1 MVSISIGGG
10 NRIAMATLTVFT
22 PAYNRAHTIW
32 RTYESLCRQTS
43 KDFCWLVIDDGS
55 TDGTRQLITSW
66 IGEEHLTDHFSGQC
80 PSGFFISYIWK
91 ENGGLHTG
99 YNTAYANI
107 DTELCVCIDSDD
119 WMPDDAVE
127 KIVQC
132 WEDKGSSRY
141 AGIIGLDFDTQGKPL
156 GGFFPDNLQETYF
169 LDLYIDNIHRADT
182 KEVMRTNLMKQ
193 VAPQVG
199 FEGEKNFN
207 PVYMLLQVCDNYPL
221 IVLNENLCIVEY
233 QQDDSMS
240 RGIYR
245 QYLNSPRSFAKL
257 RLLEMNL
264 KRNTLKHKFRSAIHY
279 VSSCLIS
286 KDRNWLRNASNKCM
300 VLLAAPF
307 GVILSYY
314 IKTKAKK

>member
-1 MVSISIGGG
+1 
-10 NRIAMATLTVFT
+10 MATLTVFT

-32 RTYESLCRQTS
+32 RTYESLCRQTC

-55 TDGTRQLITSW
+55 TDETRQLIASW

-127 KIVQC
+127 KIVRC
-132 WEDKGSSRY
+132 WKEKGSSRF
-141 AGIIGLDFDTQGKPL
+141 AGIIGLDFDTQGNPL
-156 GGFFPDNLQETYF
+156 GGFFPDNLHEAYF

-182 KEVMRTNLMKQ
+182 KEVMRTDLMKQ

-240 RGIYR
+240 RVIYR
-245 QYLNSPRSFAKL
+245 QYMNSPRSFAKL

-264 KRNTLKHKFRSAIHY
+264 KRNTFKHKFRSAIHY

-286 KDRNWLRNASNKCM
+286 KDRNWLRNASNKCL

>member
-1 MVSISIGGG
+1 
-10 NRIAMATLTVFT
+10 MATLTIFT

-43 KDFCWLVIDDGS
+43 KDFCWLVVDDGS
-55 TDGTRQLITSW
+55 TDETRQLIASW
-66 IGEEHLTDHFSGQC
+66 IGEEHLTNHFSGKC
-80 PSGFFISYIWK
+80 PDGFFISYIWK

-127 KIVQC
+127 KIVKC
-132 WEDKGSSRY
+132 WKEKGSSRF

-156 GGFFPDNLQETYF
+156 GGFFPDNLHEAYF
-169 LDLYIDNIHRADT
+169 LDLYIKNIHRADT
-182 KEVMRTNLMKQ
+182 KEVMRTDLMKQ

-257 RLLEMNL
+257 RLLEMTL
-264 KRNTLKHKFRSAIHY
+264 KRNTFKHKYRSAVHY

-286 KDRNWLRNASNKCM
+286 KDRNWLRNASNKCL

>member
-1 MVSISIGGG
+1 
-10 NRIAMATLTVFT
+10 MATLTVFT

-32 RTYESLCRQTS
+32 RTYESLCRQTC

-55 TDGTRQLITSW
+55 TDETRQLIASW

-127 KIVQC
+127 KIVRC
-132 WEDKGSSRY
+132 WKEKGSSRF
-141 AGIIGLDFDTQGKPL
+141 AGIIGLDFDTQGNPL
-156 GGFFPDNLQETYF
+156 GGFFPDNLHEAYF

-182 KEVMRTNLMKQ
+182 KEVMRTDLMKQ

-199 FEGEKNFN
+199 FDGEKNFN

-245 QYLNSPRSFAKL
+245 QYVNSPRSFAKL

-264 KRNTLKHKFRSAIHY
+264 KRNTFKHKFRSAIHY

-286 KDRNWLRNASNKCM
+286 KDRNWLRNASNKCL

>member
-32 RTYESLCRQTS
+32 RTYESLCRQTC

-55 TDGTRQLITSW
+55 TDGTRQLVASW

-80 PSGFFISYIWK
+80 PGGFFVSYIWK

-182 KEVMRTNLMKQ
+182 KEVMRTDLMKQ

-207 PVYMLLQVCDNYPL
+207 PVYMLLQVCDDYPL

-245 QYLNSPRSFAKL
+245 QYMNSPRSFAKL

-264 KRNTLKHKFRSAIHY
+264 KRNTFKHKFRSAIHY

-286 KDRNWLRNASNKCM
+286 KDRNWLRNASNKCL

-307 GVILSYY
+307 GIILSYY
-314 IKTKAKK
+314 IRTKAKK